1 MTHIDSWRETEEGFA
16 KLCATIAALRHP
28 TTGCPWDLEQTHSTL
43 RKYMIEEA
51 YEAVDVMEP
60 ADPVKLQ
67 EELGDV
73 LLQVVLNA
81 QLAKDAGTFTI
92 KDVIEGL
99 DSKMR
104 RRHPH
109 VFGDSENPS
118 AKTSREKTAIR
129 AKWDEVK
136 AAEKLT
142 EKLTEK
148 STGKAS
154 QKSKPDAGVFSNL
167 KSGKI
172 TPASRLAVT
181 IGKIAKKID
190 FDWSEAQDV
199 LQQLESEVSELK
211 SDISNAATKE
221 SIAAEMGDVYFCLS
235 QLCRHLD
242 LDPELCA
249 IDGNKKFLNRFAALE
264 EIARK
269 KNIDVNQAGTTTLEK
284 LWQEAK
290 QLEKKLHKKAPHQ
303 PT

>member
-1 MTHIDSWRETEEGFA
+1 MTHIDSWRETEEAFA

-43 RKYMIEEA
+43 RKYMLEEA

-118 AKTSREKTAIR
+118 TKTSREKTSIR

-142 EKLTEK
+142 EN
-148 STGKAS
+148 SRGKVS
-154 QKSKPDAGVFSNL
+154 QKSKSDAGVFSNL
-167 KSGKI
+167 KSGNI
-172 TPASRLAVT
+172 TPASRLAVN

-190 FDWSEAQDV
+190 FDWLEAQDV

-211 SDISNAATKE
+211 SDILSAAAKE

-290 QLEKKLHKKAPHQ
+290 QLEKKLHKKVPLQ

>member
-1 MTHIDSWRETEEGFA
+1 MTNIDSWRETEEAFA
-16 KLCATIAALRHP
+16 KLCSTIAALRHP
-28 TTGCPWDLEQTHSTL
+28 TTGCPWDLEQTHSSL

-99 DSKMR
+99 DAKMR

-109 VFGDSENPS
+109 VFGDSANPS
-118 AKTSREKTAIR
+118 SKTSREKTAIR

-136 AAEKLT
+136 AAEK
-142 EKLTEK
+142 
-148 STGKAS
+148 AN
-154 QKSKPDAGVFSNL
+154 QKSKSNADVFFKL
-167 KSGKI
+167 KSGNM
-172 TPASRLAVT
+172 TPASRLAVA

-190 FDWSEAQDV
+190 FDWPEAQDV
-199 LQQLESEVSELK
+199 LRQLESEVSELK
-211 SDISNAATKE
+211 SDILNAATKE

-249 IDGNKKFLNRFAALE
+249 VDGNKKFLNRFAVLE

-269 KNIDVNQAGTTTLEK
+269 KNIDVNQAGTTILEK

-290 QLEKKLHKKAPHQ
+290 QLEKKLDKKAPF
-303 PT
+303 